1 LGQHTDEVLQTYLQ
15 MNQAEIA
22 ELRQAGVIGKQ
33 KTSAPTPA

>member
-1 LGQHTDEVLQTYLQ
+1 

-22 ELRQAGVIGKQ
+22 ELRQADVIGKQ